1 MSNDI
6 KTKNE
11 LTIEKSL
18 RNSILEWF
26 EFIFKIG
33 LVVGSL
39 IAFCFYFF
47 YVGIMPSIG
56 SLGDA
61 TILIIIIACIGSLLV
76 AIFTCM
82 FLPTLFFNNQEYIE
96 FLKKDIIL
104 WDWIV
109 KIKEKNK
116 VDNLILNIDVIK
128 IFFLLVAIF
137 NIIMIYIFL
146 HLNDQINQWISSIV
160 IILILFIFIIYI
172 VNSLNIM
179 GIIIL
184 SIFITI
190 LIVIIIYI
198 LKNIDKEYFTWII
211 IVFSILPFLI
221 TFKIKVLLTQSSLLL
236 LHSFVMTLYSFF
248 LFTNSS
254 KSIVLILF
262 SICFIIFFNIVVLNA
277 IKDKFK
283 LEDEQKTQQDKFF
296 YQWFPIV
303 SIIFLVL
310 ILSFVWLNFHID
322 NIFITKPFQM
332 LRLGYYK
339 ATLQFKEDFIQ
350 KNNPFELNKNNCEE
364 GNFFIRSSLGD
375 EYILEELGKHEE
387 YEKNE
392 KNKENITVYRI
403 KKEFVVSET
412 KTDNK
417 MEYWRKNCN
426 SYEKITF
433 QKEFIKKNNP
443 FPENKKDCLT
453 KVFWVQDK
461 GTTLELK
468 DSNDGGQEPY
478 QILSSYIVSRQKVD
492 VKEANKT
499 WLDCQTKKNN
509 TNISPSIVYQIKCE
523 TK

>member
-11 LTIEKSL
+11 STIEKSL

-47 YVGIMPSIG
+47 YVEIMPSIG

-61 TILIIIIACIGSLLV
+61 TILIIMIACIGSLLV
-76 AIFTCM
+76 VISTCM

-96 FLKKDIIL
+96 FLKKDNIL

-116 VDNLILNIDVIK
+116 VNNLTFNINVIN

-137 NIIMIYIFL
+137 NIIMICI
-146 HLNDQINQWISSIV
+146 LN
-160 IILILFIFIIYI
+160 
-172 VNSLNIM
+172 
-179 GIIIL
+179 
-184 SIFITI
+184 
-190 LIVIIIYI
+190 
-198 LKNIDKEYFTWII
+198 NIDKENFIWII
-211 IVFSILPFLI
+211 IVFLILPLLPFLI
-221 TFKIKVLLTQSSLLL
+221 TFRIKVLPIQSSLLL

-248 LFTNSS
+248 LFINSS
-254 KSIVLILF
+254 SIGLILF
-262 SICFIIFFNIVVLNA
+262 SICIIILFNIVVLNA

-283 LEDEQKTQQDKFF
+283 LEDEQKTQQDKIF

-509 TNISPSIVYQIKCE
+509 TNISPSIVYQIKRE